1 MKDSFWSPESPIVDS
16 YVFFRGRF
24 RVAAPGRVE
33 FRVVGSAWYQAWLD
47 GQPLL
52 EGPLRFALDR
62 PEYQSV
68 SLNLPAGDHL
78 LAFHAHHI
86 GVETRILK
94 DTPPF
99 LWCEVL
105 TGQTRVPVEWRCL
118 PLKSQASGTHRI
130 NPQLGWIEWR
140 DTRLEPEGW
149 EKIGFEDSKW
159 PRPAFDISPLPEPV
173 IADLAPLQTFPLSL
187 QPIAEGPLAT
197 TFGYATNEPAHIFY
211 IRDRICR
218 ELPAKGIWRRYDL
231 GRVRLGRPSLRMNVP
246 AGTVIEM
253 ALAEHLTEGRVS
265 PYINL
270 SAGTSCNLD
279 RFIARGGEQV
289 FCPLTPKGGR
299 FLEVHVVN
307 AREGVRFVE
316 EKFLERG
323 YHPPTEAAFSCG
335 DELLEKVWSVGVET
349 YRACAEDALIDN
361 PTRERGQWI
370 GDVASVGMEI
380 ASIAYHDLLLCRRA
394 LVQAALCPREDG
406 LVAGMAPGGCVYL
419 PTYAFQ
425 WAVAVLHYFRH
436 TGDRTLL
443 EELWEAAC
451 RNLTAIRAF
460 WHTDGLHNVAGWN
473 FVDWGY
479 QAESGPV
486 DTAGNLHYLWSLRC
500 MAEWAQALGRDSS
513 TWVAQAGEL
522 STLLKDR
529 IAAKR
534 TKGGWDHVGFHCTTL
549 AMRLGLV
556 SQEEEGL
563 DFLARHWNNCFPNDP
578 SAPRNDNPEEFN
590 ARLITPYFAHYVMPL
605 FIERGRMDFVLE
617 QFRRCW
623 GGYMLADG
631 RTTWLEVFD
640 TRWSHCHQ
648 WSGCP
653 TWQLSRYGLGL
664 HPRFDLG
671 EAHYDFRLEPGSL
684 PRAVGRLPHPRGGWI
699 DVSWQRE
706 QAGIRCRVSTPA
718 PLQLRF
724 PDGKSRAVKNE
735 EDFLVNPGQGR
746 PL

>member
-1 MKDSFWSPESPIVDS
+1 
-16 YVFFRGRF
+16 
-24 RVAAPGRVE
+24 
-33 FRVVGSAWYQAWLD
+33 
-47 GQPLL
+47 
-52 EGPLRFALDR
+52 
-62 PEYQSV
+62 
-68 SLNLPAGDHL
+68 
-78 LAFHAHHI
+78 
-86 GVETRILK
+86 
-94 DTPPF
+94 
-99 LWCEVL
+99 
-105 TGQTRVPVEWRCL
+105 
-118 PLKSQASGTHRI
+118 
-130 NPQLGWIEWR
+130 
-140 DTRLEPEGW
+140 
-149 EKIGFEDSKW
+149 
-159 PRPAFDISPLPEPV
+159 
-173 IADLAPLQTFPLSL
+173 
-187 QPIAEGPLAT
+187 
-197 TFGYATNEPAHIFY
+197 
-211 IRDRICR
+211 
-218 ELPAKGIWRRYDL
+218 
-231 GRVRLGRPSLRMNVP
+231 
-246 AGTVIEM
+246 
-253 ALAEHLTEGRVS
+253 
-265 PYINL
+265 
-270 SAGTSCNLD
+270 
-279 RFIARGGEQV
+279 
-289 FCPLTPKGGR
+289 
-299 FLEVHVVN
+299 
-307 AREGVRFVE
+307 
-316 EKFLERG
+316 
-323 YHPPTEAAFSCG
+323 
-335 DELLEKVWSVGVET
+335 
-349 YRACAEDALIDN
+349 
-361 PTRERGQWI
+361 
-370 GDVASVGMEI
+370 
-380 ASIAYHDLLLCRRA
+380 
-394 LVQAALCPREDG
+394 
-406 LVAGMAPGGCVYL
+406 MAPGGCVYL

-425 WAVAVLHYFRH
+425 WTVAALHYFRH

-443 EELWEAAC
+443 EELWAAAC
-451 RNLTAIRAF
+451 RNLAAIRAF
-460 WHTDGLHNVAGWN
+460 WHPDGLHNVAGWN

-479 QAESGPV
+479 QAEDGPI

-500 MAEWAQALGRDSS
+500 MAEWAQALGQDASA
-513 TWVAQAGEL
+513 WKAQAGEL

-534 TKGGWDHVGFHCTTL
+534 AKGGWDHVGFHCTTL

-706 QAGIRCRVSTPA
+706 QTGIRCRVSTPA

-724 PDGKSRAVKNE
+724 PDGKSLAVKNK